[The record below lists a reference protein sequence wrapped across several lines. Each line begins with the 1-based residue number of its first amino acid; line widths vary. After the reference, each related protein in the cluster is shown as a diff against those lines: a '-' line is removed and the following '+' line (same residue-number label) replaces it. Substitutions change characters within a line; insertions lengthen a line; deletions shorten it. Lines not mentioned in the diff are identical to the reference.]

1 MRVRLA
7 DKVAIVTGSGQGIGR
22 GIALAFAAEGATVVL
37 AEIKPETG
45 RAVEAEILARGGRA
59 RFVECDVSQRA
70 AVDACVEQTLEAFER
85 IDVLVNNA
93 VALASPLPLLQ
104 QDASV
109 FRDALETGL
118 VGTIHCMQACH
129 PALARRGGSI
139 INLGSAAGYQGHENL
154 AAYAATK
161 EAIRAVTRVAAREW
175 GGDGIRANV
184 LCPFADSPGW
194 GDWREKDPEGAD
206 AFVAARP
213 LARIG
218 ACETDIGRAALFL
231 ATEDSSF
238 VTGMTLPV
246 DGGGAMLA

>member
-1 MRVRLA
+1 MGRLT

-37 AEIKPETG
+37 AEIRPATG

-59 RFVECDVSQRA
+59 RFVECDVSVRSQ
-70 AVDACVEQTLEAFER
+70 VDAVVELTLETEGR
-85 IDVLVNNA
+85 IDILVNNA
-93 VALASPLPLLQ
+93 VALTSQIPLLQ
-104 QDASV
+104 QDAAL
-109 FRDALETGL
+109 FRDSMETGL
-118 VGTIHCMQACH
+118 LGSLYFMQACH
-129 PALARRGGSI
+129 AALARRGGSI

-161 EAIRAVTRVAAREW
+161 EAIRALTRVAAREW

-194 GDWREKDPEGAD
+194 NEWREADPEGAD
-206 AFVAARP
+206 AFVDARP
-213 LARIG
+213 LPRIG
-218 ACETDIGRAALFL
+218 ACEADAGRAAVFL
-231 ATEDSSF
+231 ASEDASF